1 VSTAADDSAVSE
13 APRQAAAF
21 TPPRHSSVTQ
31 ENSTSVNALPP
42 VPPRPPVTVAAAA
55 PAAPASTATD
65 APSREKVAVL
75 GLSQP
80 LAATSPVH
88 TPVKSAVSGAL
99 SATRA
104 SSESLPVAGAS
115 PQNGRFA
122 GQANS
127 APAETS
133 FADALASANKGAR
146 AQDGGAVPAERYT
159 SMSSQPVADFTVA
172 SSSSARKAPQT
183 QQSLPTEWRQRGDTA
198 FSADHAEGSHYAASL
213 SEEPARV
220 RREVPTR
227 QEQQPF
233 RAGTARTGRDIVHK
247 EADLDESF
255 ASVRQAVRPVTSKE
269 LDDALALLK
278 YDVHRE
284 VQDVIR
290 EQIRQFAIA
299 KVSCLPCSCRFL
311 YLCC

>member
-1 VSTAADDSAVSE
+1 VGGAV
-13 APRQAAAF
+13 Q
-21 TPPRHSSVTQ
+21 
-31 ENSTSVNALPP
+31 
-42 VPPRPPVTVAAAA
+42 
-55 PAAPASTATD
+55 
-65 APSREKVAVL
+65 

-80 LAATSPVH
+80 PAATSPVH
-88 TPVKSAVSGAL
+88 TPVKSAVYGAL
-99 SATRA
+99 SAART
-104 SSESLPVAGAS
+104 SSESLPVAVTS
-115 PQNGRFA
+115 PLNGRFG

-133 FADALASANKGAR
+133 FADVLASANKGVR
-146 AQDGGAVPAERYT
+146 ALDGGAVAADRHT
-159 SMSSQPVADFTVA
+159 SMSSQPAADSTVA
-172 SSSSARKAPQT
+172 SSSSARKAPQP
-183 QQSLPTEWRQRGDTA
+183 QQSLPTEWRQQGDTA
-198 FSADHAEGSHYAASL
+198 STADHAEGSHYTAAFK
-213 SEEPARV
+213 EEPARV

-233 RAGTARTGRDIVHK
+233 RTGAAKTERDFVHS

-269 LDDALALLK
+269 LEDALALLK

-299 KVSCLPCSCRFL
+299 KVRYRLCSCCFGK
-311 YLCC
+311 LCGYYRCALFTGGDGRPAEGNERTGGGAAGGQQRAAR